1 MDEEESNG
9 NGGGEEVLGS
19 SLTLEK
25 VAAAKQFIENHYRN
39 QMKSIQ
45 ERKERCVS
53 LSLSRSVCGASAL
66 VHELRA
72 MSFHFCG
79 EFRSVFN

>member
-1 MDEEESNG
+1 MDEEVNHTNG
-9 NGGGEEVLGS
+9 EEEVLGS

-45 ERKERCVS
+45 ERKERCACTC
-53 LSLSRSVCGASAL
+53 VCGA
-66 VHELRA
+66 RA
-72 MSFHFCG
+72 RVN
-79 EFRSVFN
+79 E